1 MGNFEIR
8 FNHWIDIFESTK
20 REMRD
25 RSGVSSSAYKQ
36 VCFFTKK
43 LIDHKEN
50 VLNLDY
56 VHNNI
61 ILIKGSFSGPRVSD
75 QNKPDSSIL
84 WNIPSWWSSDQMNFQ
99 IVGECGYFGCLSIYY
114 NVKPVCWMDKGK
126 NTFEGKWEIHPDC
139 PDLSKYPNIEDWEL
153 LHLSKLFPKKAV
165 LPMWAEMAQNSML
178 LD

>member
-61 ILIKGSFSGPRVSD
+61 ILIKGS
-75 QNKPDSSIL
+75 
-84 WNIPSWWSSDQMNFQ
+84 
-99 IVGECGYFGCLSIYY
+99 
-114 NVKPVCWMDKGK
+114 
-126 NTFEGKWEIHPDC
+126 
-139 PDLSKYPNIEDWEL
+139 
-153 LHLSKLFPKKAV
+153 
-165 LPMWAEMAQNSML
+165 
-178 LD
+178 